1 MTRQNPKFFPGN
13 KQIFSHDPKAVI
25 FKEKSQKKFR
35 GFFFLALLFLLR
47 ILSKKYQL
55 ALCTKHFLMYN

>member
-13 KQIFSHDPKAVI
+13 KQIFSHDPKAII

-35 GFFFLALLFLLR
+35 GFFFRF
-47 ILSKKYQL
+47 IIFIENFVKKISIS
-55 ALCTKHFLMYN
+55 TMHKTFSHV